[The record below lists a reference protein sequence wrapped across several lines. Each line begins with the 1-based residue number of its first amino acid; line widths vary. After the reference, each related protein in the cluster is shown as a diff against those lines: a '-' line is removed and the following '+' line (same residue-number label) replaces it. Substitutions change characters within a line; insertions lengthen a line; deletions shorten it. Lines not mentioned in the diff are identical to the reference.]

1 MEKIAAQNYDYNS
14 MKETLNNVSDVVQD
28 NQSGEDIKDDML
40 GSNAVIN
47 ATYKAAEYLPTAEEA
62 EGFF

>member
-28 NQSGEDIKDDML
+28 NLKEAVETIIKKIL
-40 GSNAVIN
+40 I
-47 ATYKAAEYLPTAEEA
+47 TTL
-62 EGFF
+62 